1 MNEQNNAIAVYNSHA
16 AAEAALQKLS
26 AASFNIKKI
35 SIVGKGYHSEEKV
48 VGYYTTGDRV
58 KSWGAI
64 GALGR
69 SLGIALRSGLLSDPR
84 RWACSGCGSISG
96 GSGGRLGI
104 GASGGRSLSSRGST
118 RQHGHIAGQS

>member
-1 MNEQNNAIAVYNSHA
+1 MNEQNNATAVYNT

-69 SLGIALRSGLLSDPR
+69 VFGD
-84 RWACSGCGSISG
+84 CS
-96 GSGGRLGI
+96 
-104 GASGGRSLSSRGST
+104 
-118 RQHGHIAGQS
+118 